1 MATLSEED
9 FLSQSLKNAAPAFRF
24 TLEVAN
30 TYAGVFSECT
40 LPNIEWDIE
49 EVKEGGLN
57 TYVHQLPGQQKS
69 SSRIVLKT
77 GVMMGASNTLANWY
91 VDSMKATFARKTVT
105 IKLLDSHGKPLIIWQ
120 LQDAFPVKWTA
131 PQLKSD
137 SNALAI
143 NSLELACGKIDVT
156 LGEE

>member
-9 FLSQSLKNAAPAFRF
+9 FLSQNLRNAYPAFRF
-24 TLEVAN
+24 TLEVAD

-40 LPNIEWDIE
+40 LPNIEWDME

-77 GVMMGASNTLANWY
+77 GVMKGPLSALANWY
-91 VDSMKATFARKTVT
+91 IDSMKATFARKTVT
-105 IKLLDSHGKPLIIWQ
+105 VKLLNSKGKPLFTWQ
-120 LQDAFPVKWTA
+120 LHDAFPVKWTA

-143 NSLELACGKIDVT
+143 NTLELACGKIDVT
-156 LGEE
+156 LGED